1 MDSRETTRGR
11 IKRMEYEKPLPTE
24 LNGKLKHYE
33 EVFINPGGEEEHE
46 EAELHLK
53 KIQQQHPES
62 SSWYCPSGH
71 EGVFKDEADGLWYA
85 YRHHAQYT

>member
-62 SSWYCPSGH
+62 QILFLHLYM
-71 EGVFKDEADGLWYA
+71 AL
-85 YRHHAQYT
+85 HHSAMNINLF